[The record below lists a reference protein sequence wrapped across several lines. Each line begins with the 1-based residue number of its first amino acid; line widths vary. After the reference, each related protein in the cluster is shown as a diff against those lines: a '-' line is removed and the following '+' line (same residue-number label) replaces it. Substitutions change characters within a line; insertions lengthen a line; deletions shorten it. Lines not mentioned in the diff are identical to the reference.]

1 MTDSGQT
8 SNWDPLSLWKVVS
21 RTPGVGVSILDAE
34 GQLLFVNDTSQLLFF
49 NRHDVAY
56 HGKKLEDFHPAK
68 FCEEQREMIR
78 RVLAED
84 RPLAINHIY
93 LGRRIYS
100 TIWPI
105 HDSQPPFHR
114 VIVVTHENAT
124 DQAHS
129 IPVKQVGEEVVET
142 ISTTYIDFGSLNV
155 LTRRELEVLALLGH
169 GLSVPKVAALLHRS
183 PKTIERHKS
192 SIGQKLGLHG
202 QAEIVAVTT
211 AMGLHLADTQLP
223 RYSG

>member
-1 MTDSGQT
+1 MGDADQKSD
-8 SNWDPLSLWKVVS
+8 WDPLSVWKAVS
-21 RTPGVGVSILDAE
+21 RTPGVGVSILDTE
-34 GQLLFVNDTSQLLFF
+34 GRLLFVNDTSQVLFF
-49 NRHDVAY
+49 NDHDVAY
-56 HGKKLEDFHPAK
+56 QGKTIADFHPPK
-68 FCEEQREMIR
+68 FCQERMEMIR
-78 RVLAED
+78 RVVAED

-105 HDSQPPFHR
+105 HDSKPPYHR
-114 VIVVTHENAT
+114 VIVVTHENSA
-124 DQAHS
+124 DQSFTSPANQ
-129 IPVKQVGEEVVET
+129 IVDEMIET
-142 ISTTYIDFGSLNV
+142 ISTKYADLGPLNV

-169 GLSVPKVAALLHRS
+169 GLSVPKAAAVLHRS

-192 SIGQKLGLHG
+192 SIGHKLGLHG

-211 AMGLHLADTQLP
+211 AMGLDINDTRLP